1 MNSETSTSYCGN
13 QKETF
18 KTNNIS
24 KNASLERA
32 AGKRRQGQTVRAT
45 SLLPLRRVITM
56 PLNVQPDAVKREASR
71 LFREDGIVVEP
82 THHKENTEKEDS
94 CRTSEGKSV
103 WNTLSCPCRT
113 LLGAAGQGAAPK
125 RDAHVLPPRTRE
137 RKRVRKGRHQ
147 RDRVKGVERKGA
159 RSSDRLG
166 HVCPHRRE
174 QRGRRRGRV
183 QTG

>member
-1 MNSETSTSYCGN
+1 
-13 QKETF
+13 
-18 KTNNIS
+18 
-24 KNASLERA
+24 
-32 AGKRRQGQTVRAT
+32 
-45 SLLPLRRVITM
+45 M

-82 THHKENTEKEDS
+82 THHKENIEKEDS
-94 CRTSEGKSV
+94 CLSSEGKSV

-125 RDAHVLPPRTRE
+125 RDAHVLRPRTRE

-147 RDRVKGVERKGA
+147 RDRVKGVERKEA

-183 QTG
+183 QTGRGPRDASASRGLRAARGAGGAAGPRSGEPPEALPMPGFGLPASGL